1 MARRIKVLAS
11 IVIVLSALV
20 GLLWSSLREGTEYFL
35 HIDEVMTNPRAW
47 EGKQLQVH
55 GYVVPGSRLRNPDT
69 LEWKFKVQNNP
80 SRSGQPGHMVDAYY
94 KGIVP
99 DTFNDEAEVV
109 LKGRLTVNGFQ
120 TDPNGVI
127 AKCPSK
133 YEAK

>member
-55 GYVVPGSRLRNPDT
+55 GYVVPGSRLRNPDSLAIWWT
-69 LEWKFKVQNNP
+69 PTTKASYLTP
-80 SRSGQPGHMVDAYY
+80 STTKR
-94 KGIVP
+94 KW
-99 DTFNDEAEVV
+99 
-109 LKGRLTVNGFQ
+109 
-120 TDPNGVI
+120 
-127 AKCPSK
+127 C
-133 YEAK
+133 